1 MERNTKAAL
10 LLFIILLAG
19 LACLT
24 SCSKYSSHYSA
35 TMLVQTNTQKEA
47 SVHFSTL
54 SGRLVLKMKSKANS
68 AERMNFSVSLGEG
81 NLTVSVDCAGVNAE
95 LLHLKSGDSYSYHLD
110 NIGVGTVYVIIETD
124 GKCRDGKLEF
134 NLE

>member
-10 LLFIILLAG
+10 LLLIIVLAG

-35 TMLVQTNTQKEA
+35 TMLVQSNTSQSS
-47 SVHFSTL
+47 SVYFSTFD
-54 SGRLVLKMKSKANS
+54 GRLVLKMKSKANS

-81 NLTVSVDCAGVNAE
+81 DLTVSVDCAGVNAE
-95 LLHLKSGDSYSYHLD
+95 FLHLKSGDSYSYHLD
-110 NIGVGTVYVIIETD
+110 NIGVGPVYVILESD
-124 GKCRDGKLEF
+124 GKCHDGNFNFTLE
-134 NLE
+134 